1 MFQKLNLVHQILNTF
16 FRVILIFLKPEN
28 YDQLLKEAK
37 EINPRVDVSS
47 SSNSDPMLQEAID
60 IATNQETISTSL
72 LQRRLRIG
80 YPRAARIMDSLE
92 EQGIVDAGDGSNAR
106 KVISHS
112 DIQQTEHSDNDE
124 EDLSNSI
131 SELAEKN
138 RLEFPKPFD
147 QD

>member
-1 MFQKLNLVHQILNTF
+1 M
-16 FRVILIFLKPEN
+16 
-28 YDQLLKEAK
+28 
-37 EINPRVDVSS
+37 INP
-47 SSNSDPMLQEAID
+47 MLLEAID
-60 IATNQETISTSL
+60 IANNQETISTSL

-124 EDLSNSI
+124 EDPSNSI